1 MRRRD
6 FIINGAIG
14 TAALSA
20 SGCSL
25 VMPGKKIILE
35 RRFKSSDYSFEV
47 TRPRP
52 KGGTIPVRELGK
64 TGIKVS
70 AFGYGAHMQEDLVPF
85 EEERCR
91 MIRESFDLG
100 VNTFDIYDHWGVE
113 QFEPMSRYL
122 APMMNDAVLSLN
134 LHLREGRTAEQEF
147 ERARRLFKRDH
158 IDMYRLNANAGDPAS
173 ERYKYWDTLFRYKE
187 QGKIRAVGMSIHF
200 PFEVE
205 QVLSQYPLDYVIIP
219 YNFYHNLLWDGRTGG
234 NFDPLAKRL
243 SDRGIAIVVMK
254 PFATDWF
261 VAPMIDAAKQL
272 DETGELSLPQ
282 AMLRWVINS
291 PVDPDLTIGGIFTLD
306 HLYEDI
312 PAYYFPAISAEER
325 NLLKKL
331 RHVARIKAA
340 ALLPDSYRFL
350 ENWATD
356 SLHNTNNHA

>member
-6 FIINGAIG
+6 FIKNGAIG
-14 TAALSA
+14 TAALSI

-25 VMPGKKIILE
+25 VMPGKKIMLE
-35 RRFKSSDYSFEV
+35 RRFESSDYSFEV
-47 TRPRP
+47 TKPRP
-52 KGGTIPVRELGK
+52 KGGAIPVRELGK

-70 AFGYGAHMQEDLVPF
+70 SFGYGAHMQEDLVPF
-85 EEERCR
+85 VDERRR

-113 QFEPMSRYL
+113 QFEPMGKHL
-122 APMMNDAVLSLN
+122 APMMNNVNLSLN
-134 LHLREGRTAEQEF
+134 LQLRDGRTAEQEF
-147 ERARRLFKRDH
+147 ERALRLFKRGH
-158 IDMYRLNANAGDPAS
+158 IDLYRQNANAGNPAN
-173 ERYKYWDTLFRYKE
+173 EAFKYWDLLFKYKE
-187 QGKIRAVGMSIHF
+187 QGKIRAVGQSIHF
-200 PFEVE
+200 PHEVE
-205 QVLSQYPLDYVIIP
+205 HVLSQYPLDYVIIP

-243 SDRGIAIVVMK
+243 SDRGIAVVVMK

-261 VAPMIDAAKQL
+261 VAPMIDASKQL

-291 PVDPDLTIGGIFTLD
+291 PVDPDLTIGGIFTMD

-312 PAYYFPAISAEER
+312 PAYYSPSISAEER

-331 RHVARIKAA
+331 RRVARLKTAE
-340 ALLPDSYRFL
+340 LLPERYQFL
-350 ENWATD
+350 ENWAVD
-356 SLHNTNNHA
+356 SPYNLNNHA

>member
-1 MRRRD
+1 MRRRG
-6 FIINGAIG
+6 FIINGAIS

-25 VMPGKKIILE
+25 VMSGKKIMLE
-35 RRFKSSDYSFEV
+35 RRFESSDYSFDV

-52 KGGTIPVRELGK
+52 KGGTIPVRDLGN

-70 AFGYGAHMQEDLVPF
+70 AFGYGAHMQKDLVPF
-85 EEERCR
+85 EEERSR
-91 MIRESFDLG
+91 MIRESYHLG

-113 QFEPMSRYL
+113 QFEPMSRHL
-122 APMMNDAVLSLN
+122 APMMNDVVLSLN
-134 LHLREGRTAEQEF
+134 LQLREGRTAEQEF
-147 ERARRLFKRDH
+147 ERTLRLFKRDH

-234 NFDPLAKRL
+234 DFDPLAKRL
-243 SDRGIAIVVMK
+243 RDKGIAIVVMK

-272 DETGELSLPQ
+272 DDTGEISLPQ

-291 PVDPDLTIGGIFTLD
+291 PVDPDMTIGGIFTLD

-312 PAYYFPAISAEER
+312 PAYYYPAISVEEL

-340 ALLPDSYRFL
+340 ALLPESYRFL
-350 ENWATD
+350 ESWAID
-356 SLHNTNNHA
+356 SQQNTINNV